1 MRSFS
6 FRKQS
11 LWMSGSLSKLSIYIF
26 SFQLTIQNIDKV
38 LLHKHCKEPI
48 CCYPIFY
55 SIFDKFSTKKKQQK
69 PKKYVFGIFAS
80 LTMFFSMLSFVNVF
94 FKSML
99 KLLFYKKKNKKNRK
113 IKICKIPIMKRKK
126 LRNQFVF

>member
-55 SIFDKFSTKKKQQK
+55 SIFDKFSKKKKQKK

-80 LTMFFSMLSFVNVF
+80 LTMFFSMLSFLNVF

-99 KLLFYKKKNKKNRK
+99 KLLFFKKKNKKNRK

>member
-55 SIFDKFSTKKKQQK
+55 SIFDKFSKKKNNK
-69 PKKYVFGIFAS
+69 NPKNMFLAS
-80 LTMFFSMLSFVNVF
+80 LRHLQCFFLCFHFLTCFLSRCWSYSF
-94 FKSML
+94 S
-99 KLLFYKKKNKKNRK
+99 KKKNKKNRK